1 MFATLPCA
9 VINLKPFKSNAGV
22 AVPLA
27 SGVLGVLDAAD
38 APVDP
43 PPPPHDAK
51 DRQAI
56 TMPAADI
63 DSEIFR
69 AELESFIG
77 TFNG

>member
-1 MFATLPCA
+1 MPQR
-9 VINLKPFKSNAGV
+9 VKPFKSNAGV
-22 AVPLA
+22 EVPLA
-27 SGVLGVLDAAD
+27 SGVLGVLDAADAPD